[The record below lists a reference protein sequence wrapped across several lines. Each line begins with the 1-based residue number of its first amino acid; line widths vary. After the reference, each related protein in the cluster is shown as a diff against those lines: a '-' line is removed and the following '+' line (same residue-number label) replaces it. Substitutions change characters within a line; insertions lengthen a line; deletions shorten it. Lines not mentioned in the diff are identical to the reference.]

1 VLVCPDPRAG
11 VQRRR
16 GRGGSGARLGGHV
29 TGAGR
34 TGGRATVTVYVSP
47 HGTATAR
54 DSNCDS
60 AAYHSIGDAVSAAAP
75 GATVVVCGGVYHEH
89 VTVAKPMSLLG
100 RSHPVID
107 AADKVNGILIA
118 GPHVTV
124 RGFKVTSAVGEGILV
139 GSASYA
145 TIAGNTV
152 THNDLGGALVNPVPT
167 SYAECQA
174 AGGIPGDCGEG
185 IHLMGSS
192 HSTVAGNISTGNSGG
207 ILLSDETGPTE
218 YDRIE
223 GNVVSGNDSDCGI
236 TLAGHN
242 PAAAPSGVPAPQV
255 AGVYANSIVGDD
267 ITRNRTAG
275 QGAGVL
281 LATALPGGAVY
292 DNTTTLTATLSPLT
306 R

>member
-1 VLVCPDPRAG
+1 
-11 VQRRR
+11 
-16 GRGGSGARLGGHV
+16 
-29 TGAGR
+29 
-34 TGGRATVTVYVSP
+34 
-47 HGTATAR
+47 
-54 DSNCDS
+54 
-60 AAYHSIGDAVSAAAP
+60 
-75 GATVVVCGGVYHEH
+75 
-89 VTVAKPMSLLG
+89 
-100 RSHPVID
+100 
-107 AADKVNGILIA
+107 
-118 GPHVTV
+118 
-124 RGFKVTSAVGEGILV
+124 
-139 GSASYA
+139 
-145 TIAGNTV
+145 
-152 THNDLGGALVNPVPT
+152 
-167 SYAECQA
+167 
-174 AGGIPGDCGEG
+174 
-185 IHLMGSS
+185 MGSS